1 MFHYDVSVFDF
12 RLEKVSY
19 TILLSSVILSF
30 GFLEFLMEWVLKFF
44 WKSMNRSILYFE
56 VQWQKRTMHGT
67 LGQFYFNIY
76 LKCSI
81 LKLEKRLEN
90 FHLLLLVISQYLSG
104 HFVTFLNFKMLLLL
118 SGSLE
123 ENMKFFLHC
132 KSSICSATLCTSTS
146 WSPIFYVMF
155 SCTICYW
162 EWEDSPFIFQDI

>member
-1 MFHYDVSVFDF
+1 MHSGVNTAYLVFLQCDGAMFHYDVSVFDF

-104 HFVTFLNFKMLLLL
+104 HFITFLNFKILLLL
-118 SGSLE
+118 SISLE
-123 ENMKFFLHC
+123 ENV
-132 KSSICSATLCTSTS
+132 KSSIVYL
-146 WSPIFYVMF
+146 PDLLHFLYF
-155 SCTICYW
+155 N
-162 EWEDSPFIFQDI
+162 